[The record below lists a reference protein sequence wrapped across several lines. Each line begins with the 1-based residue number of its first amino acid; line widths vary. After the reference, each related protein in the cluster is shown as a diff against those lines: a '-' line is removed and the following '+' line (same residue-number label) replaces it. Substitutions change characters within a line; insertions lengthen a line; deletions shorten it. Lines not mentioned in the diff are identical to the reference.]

1 MAGKI
6 PIKGVIFDLDGT
18 LADTLEDIR
27 LCVNQTIAT
36 LDRPSLTSSDIRP
49 MIGNGV
55 REMLRRASQI
65 EDPEAL
71 NQIVATYRSF
81 YADGMLKNTRLYPGV
96 PSLLDRLESARTSM
110 CILSNKSH
118 EFTKPICDELL
129 RGWSIFAVQGSTDEA
144 LRKPNP
150 THAVAL
156 AERMQLAPASIAFV
170 GDSPTD
176 IATAR
181 NAGMIAIAV
190 TWGYRNRQLLVDS
203 KPDHLIETVGE
214 LTECLVS

>member
-1 MAGKI
+1 MAGKA

-36 LDRPSLTSSDIRP
+36 LGRPPLTSSDIRP

-55 REMLRRASQI
+55 REMLRRASQMD
-65 EDPEAL
+65 DPDAL
-71 NQIVATYRSF
+71 KQILATYRSF
-81 YADGMLKNTRLYPGV
+81 YAVGMLKNTRLYPGV
-96 PSLLDRLESARTSM
+96 QSLLDQLETARISM
-110 CILSNKSH
+110 CVLSNKSH
-118 EFTKPICDELL
+118 EFTKPICEALL
-129 RGWSIFAVQGSTDEA
+129 GRWNIFAVQGSTDES

-150 THAVAL
+150 THALAL

-181 NAGMIAIAV
+181 NAGMVAIAV
-190 TWGYRNRQLLVDS
+190 TWGYRNRQLLVDA
-203 KPDHLIETVGE
+203 KPDHLIDTVDE